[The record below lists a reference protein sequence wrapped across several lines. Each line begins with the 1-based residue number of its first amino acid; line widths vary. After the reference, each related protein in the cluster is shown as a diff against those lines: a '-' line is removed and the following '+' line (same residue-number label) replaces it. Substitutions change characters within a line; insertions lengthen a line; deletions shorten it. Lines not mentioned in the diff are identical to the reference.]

1 MRLIRLILE
10 NRCGPWGKD
19 RSFYCVTLVTEI
31 KEVSAD
37 ICKKKMMK
45 KNLGKLD
52 RVLRVILSVM
62 LIALSAKGVI
72 TGFFGTLSYV
82 LALVFLVTSIVQFCP
97 LYLPFGINTC
107 EKK

>member
-37 ICKKKMMK
+37 ICKKKK
-45 KNLGKLD
+45 D
-52 RVLRVILSVM
+52 
-62 LIALSAKGVI
+62 
-72 TGFFGTLSYV
+72 
-82 LALVFLVTSIVQFCP
+82 
-97 LYLPFGINTC
+97 
-107 EKK
+107 EKEYGEIR